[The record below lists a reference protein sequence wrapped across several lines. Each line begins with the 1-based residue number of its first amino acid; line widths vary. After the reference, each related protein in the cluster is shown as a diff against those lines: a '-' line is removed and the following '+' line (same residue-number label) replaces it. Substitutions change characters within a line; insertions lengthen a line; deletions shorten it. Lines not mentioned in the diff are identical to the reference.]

1 MKVIDMNNM
10 NEGNKN
16 YYRHIRTEMIEGIPA
31 GEHRVLEVGCAE
43 GATGAGLKKSGCAS
57 EVVGIEMSPEA
68 AAVARQRLDR
78 VICGDLEKLNFQE
91 LDFTDNSFDYIIC
104 GDVLEHLNDPWH
116 QLRRLLKLLKS
127 GGKIIV
133 SLPNIRYYEV
143 SFPLVF
149 RGDWTYTES
158 GILDSTHLRFFTKKT
173 SVQMLSKAGLSEI
186 TCDPLIQRQRDRL
199 FQKASFGL
207 LAGLVAPQWV
217 LTGTKA

>member
-1 MKVIDMNNM
+1 MNNT
-10 NEGNKN
+10 NAGTEN
-16 YYRHIRTEMIEGIPA
+16 YYRHVRSELIEGIPA

-68 AAVARQRLDR
+68 ASIARERLDY
-78 VICGDLEKLNFQE
+78 VVCGDLEKLTFDE
-91 LDFTDNSFDYIIC
+91 SCFTPNSFDYVVC
-104 GDVLEHLNDPWH
+104 GDVLEHLNNPWL
-116 QLRRLLKLLKS
+116 QLKRLFKFLKP

-149 RGDWTYTES
+149 RDDWTYKES

-173 SVQMLSKAGLSEI
+173 SVQMLSKAGLSNV
-186 TCDPLIQRQRDRL
+186 TCQPLIQRRRDRL
-199 FQKASFGL
+199 FQKGSFGL
-207 LAGLVAPQWV
+207 LSGLIAPQWV